1 MKKYWQYVRNAVVKG
16 FLLLLPVILV
26 VFLIG
31 KLWMMVHG
39 VVLKFSHPLHIDRPL
54 GYLLAVVITT
64 AVLLVICMLA
74 GFAANVAAVTKAKD
88 WLEKNVLRF
97 MPGYYFL
104 KTMMQEKFTGDAA
117 NTSAIVYMHGG
128 WQPCLLIEEGSNG
141 WNVVLIPVAPNLTSG
156 RMYVVEKHRVKKINL
171 PLDKMKDVVENF
183 GRGLSGYAE

>member
-1 MKKYWQYVRNAVVKG
+1 MKNAWQYIRASVVKG

-26 VFLIG
+26 IFLIG

-39 VVLKFSHPLHIDRPL
+39 VVLKFSHPLQIDRPL
-54 GYLLAVVITT
+54 GYVLAIAITT
-64 AVLLVICMLA
+64 LLLLVICMLA
-74 GFAANVAAVTKAKD
+74 GFIANVAAVTKAKA

-104 KTMMQEKFTGDAA
+104 KTMMQEKFTDDAA

-128 WQPCLLIEEGSNG
+128 WQPCLLIEEGLNG

-183 GRGLSGYAE
+183 GKGLSGYAE